1 MNDRILFSAL
11 IAGSMVAALTLAPM
25 MASAI
30 STIVKAQINGT
41 PVNLNA
47 EIKTDTPIATDG
59 TDGAFGYGVVTLAG
73 LGGTGDSI
81 MVATTHAGV
90 LDSASQATASDP
102 VWHTHYAK
110 LKAAGTYCADTNGP
124 LGRLEVDNLSFDTP
138 GILNIA
144 NKNVIFSNMPPSF
157 TSTSVLGT
165 SPDTWNP
172 GTQASLVASFT
183 LNPVTTPDS
192 VFHVCVENV
201 TPFAA
206 GS

>member
-1 MNDRILFSAL
+1 
-11 IAGSMVAALTLAPM
+11 
-25 MASAI
+25 
-30 STIVKAQINGT
+30 
-41 PVNLNA
+41 
-47 EIKTDTPIATDG
+47 
-59 TDGAFGYGVVTLAG
+59 
-73 LGGTGDSI
+73 

-90 LDSASQATASDP
+90 LDSAAQADASDP
-102 VWHTHYAK
+102 VWHTHYVK
-110 LKAAGTYCADTNGP
+110 LKGAGEYCADTNGD

-138 GILNIA
+138 GILNVA
-144 NKNVIFSNMPPSF
+144 NKHVIFANMPPSF

-183 LNPVTTPDS
+183 LNPVTTSDS
-192 VFHVCVENV
+192 VFHVCVEDV